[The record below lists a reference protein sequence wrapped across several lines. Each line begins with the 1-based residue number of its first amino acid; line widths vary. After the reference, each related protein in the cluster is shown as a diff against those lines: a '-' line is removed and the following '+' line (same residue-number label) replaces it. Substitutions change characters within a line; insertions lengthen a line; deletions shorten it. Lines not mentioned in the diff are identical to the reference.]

1 MDKKSKSHTTSYQME
16 CRPWG
21 SFESLRMGDGFQ
33 VKSIIVNPGSKL
45 SLQSHKFRSEHWT
58 VVRGQARVTC
68 DDQVF
73 DLFPNQTT
81 YIPLGARHRLE
92 NSGNEELEIIEV
104 QCGKYL
110 GEDDIIRFED
120 DFGRD

>member
-1 MDKKSKSHTTSYQME
+1 MDKKSKSHTTSHQLE

-104 QCGKYL
+104 QCGTYL

-120 DFGRD
+120 DFGRV